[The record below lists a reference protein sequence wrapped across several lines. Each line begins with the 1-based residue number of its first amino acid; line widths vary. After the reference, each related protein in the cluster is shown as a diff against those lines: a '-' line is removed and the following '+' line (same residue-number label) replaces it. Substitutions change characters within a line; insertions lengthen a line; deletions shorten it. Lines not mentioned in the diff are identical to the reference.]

1 MANSPQNVSIDPRE
15 ADRAVS
21 MWEGFTK
28 FMTVGIIGVVMLLV
42 LMAFF
47 LL

>member
-1 MANSPQNVSIDPRE
+1 
-15 ADRAVS
+15 

-28 FMTVGIIGVVMLLV
+28 FMTVGIIGVVILLV